1 MMKEGA
7 AVKSTPR
14 SLVVASDL
22 DPELRAALRARL
34 ETARNAAL
42 RRAARVEPAP
52 PAVEQDGPR
61 DPDARQTI
69 DIEHDVQSI
78 VQHEQLHDVV
88 EPILGA
94 IERFDAGTYGSCV
107 DCERPIGAARLLA
120 IPYAARCLSCQ
131 DRREQDDR

>member
-1 MMKEGA
+1 L
-7 AVKSTPR
+7 KSTSR
-14 SLVVASDL
+14 SLVAASDL

-34 ETARNAAL
+34 EVARDAAL
-42 RRAARVEPAP
+42 RRAERVEPVP

-61 DPDARQTI
+61 DTDARQTI
-69 DIEHDVQSI
+69 DIEHAVRLI
-78 VQHEQLHDVV
+78 VQNAHLHDVV

-94 IERFDAGTYGSCV
+94 IDRLDAGTYGSCV
-107 DCERPIGAARLLA
+107 DCERPIGTARLLA